1 MRRGSGGCHFA
12 PGGQVGL
19 ITKVVCEQSH
29 EEGEGWGHVA
39 ALGKSVPGRE
49 KNRHEAPWQAPP
61 GASRGSR
68 GRVGRVVSMGETRRE
83 ARRKGVRVCE
93 AHEGA

>member
-1 MRRGSGGCHFA
+1 MWPR
-12 PGGQVGL
+12 
-19 ITKVVCEQSH
+19 
-29 EEGEGWGHVA
+29 WGRA
-39 ALGKSVPGRE
+39 FPAE
-49 KNRHEAPWQAPP
+49 KNRREAPWQVPP